1 MKKISLLLLVAM
13 LLFMG
18 NIRAQ
23 EEVVLLEEDFS
34 AYTVGNKLSL
44 ESNAA
49 GNDRWTTWANKPGS
63 AEDGLVAEYGG
74 NKCAYFTYGNDQV
87 LKLGG
92 RTSGTYEIEFDV
104 LTPAGKNGYFNFL
117 HEFYGYSSEYALES
131 YVHLQSTTKETP
143 GSGIIAAGGQDV
155 TFVCIYDEWMHFR
168 LHVDID
174 ADLAQFYYTLPGKEE
189 ELIIEWQWSLKANGD
204 GKTSVS
210 RKLDAMSFCP
220 TFTQE
225 TSEFYFD
232 NFTLTRI
239 GSETYPK
246 LTFNPEAIEEEI
258 PADEMSSVTINIKN
272 SGTSVGEYFAW
283 VDYGAGQGGNEEQT
297 ISYAIDSIT
306 EPDGLL
312 WLSDEPVK
320 HEIAA
325 LFPSST
331 YGDLAMGTYIT
342 GAACALFEMVDQ
354 QGNSWQGLE
363 PGTDLT
369 FRVYGPGTNGK
380 PGEVLAEKVISQS
393 EIVWNQYTVV
403 EFDEPVALTGFDVY
417 VAVELTAAVFSIV
430 YNIDGSQQA
439 VIGYGDLCREGNTA
453 FFSITENGSGNNYG
467 NWCLS
472 MICEGTPVESGYA
485 TINNPNGFLT
495 IGGSNKVKVNLNTT
509 GLTPNETYEVAVK
522 FVTNDPDQPTVNI
535 PLTLK
540 VGGESINENLVEKYN
555 VCPNPTTGLV
565 TIEGEN
571 IDYIVIYNSVG
582 QLVNLAKNVNN
593 TVDMSAYENGVYFF
607 NIVDKA
613 GQSALQQ
620 VVVAK

>member
-1 MKKISLLLLVAM
+1 MLVAV

-23 EEVVLLEEDFS
+23 EEVLLLEEDFS
-34 AYTVGNKLSL
+34 AYTDGNKLAL
-44 ESNAA
+44 ESDAV
-49 GNDRWTTWANKPGS
+49 GNGLWTTWSDKPGS

-87 LKLGG
+87 LKLDGK
-92 RTSGTYEIEFDV
+92 TSGTYEIELDV
-104 LTPAGKNGYFNFL
+104 LTPTGKNGYFNFL
-117 HEFYGYSSEYALES
+117 HEFYGSSSEYAMES
-131 YVHLQSTTKETP
+131 YIHLQSTTKETP
-143 GSGIIAAGGQDV
+143 GSGIIVAGGQEV

-168 LHVDID
+168 LHVNID

-189 ELIIEWQWSLKANGD
+189 ELIIEWQWSLEANGD

-210 RKLDAMSFCP
+210 RKLDAVSFCP
-220 TFTQE
+220 AFTAA
-225 TSEFYFD
+225 TSEFYLD
-232 NFTLTRI
+232 NVTLTRI
-239 GSETYPK
+239 GGETYPK
-246 LTFNPEAIEEEI
+246 LTFNPEAIEEEV
-258 PADEMSSVTINIKN
+258 PADEISSVTIKIENG
-272 SGTSVGEYFAW
+272 GTSIGEYSAW
-283 VDYGAGQGGNEEQT
+283 VDYGAGQGGSEEQT

-306 EPDGLL
+306 EPEGLF
-312 WLSDEPVK
+312 WMSEEPVK

-325 LFPSST
+325 LFPAAT

-342 GAACALFEMVDQ
+342 GAACALFEWDDQ
-354 QGNSWQGLE
+354 LGNSWQGLE

-369 FRVYGPGTNGK
+369 FRLYGPGMNGK

-417 VAVELTAAVFSIV
+417 VGLELTTSPYHMVF
-430 YNIDGSQQA
+430 NIDGSKQA
-439 VIGYGDLCREGNTA
+439 VIGYGDLCREGDAA
-453 FFSITENGSGNNYG
+453 FFSITENGGGNNYG

-472 MICEGTPVESGYA
+472 MICEGAPIVCGYA
-485 TINNPNGFLT
+485 TLDKTSGSLA
-495 IGGSNKVKVNLNTT
+495 IGGSNEVKVNLSTT
-509 GLTPNETYEVAVK
+509 GLTPNETYEAAVN
-522 FVTNDPDQPTVNI
+522 FITNDPEQLTVNI

-540 VGGESINENLVEKYN
+540 VGGESINENLVETYN
-555 VCPNPTTGLV
+555 VYPNPTTGLV

-571 IDYIVIYNSVG
+571 IDYIAIYNSVG

-620 VVVAK
+620 IVVAK

>member
-1 MKKISLLLLVAM
+1 MLVAM
-13 LLFMG
+13 LFMG

-34 AYTVGNKLSL
+34 AYTVGNKLALGSD
-44 ESNAA
+44 AV
-49 GNDRWTTWANKPGS
+49 GNGLWTTWSNKPGS
-63 AEDGLVAEYGG
+63 AEDGLIAEYGG

-92 RTSGTYEIEFDV
+92 KTSGTYEIELDV

-117 HEFYGYSSEYALES
+117 HEFYGSSSEYAMES
-131 YVHLQSTTKETP
+131 YIHMQSTTKETP
-143 GSGIIAAGGQDV
+143 GSGIIAAGGQEV

-168 LHVDID
+168 LHVNID

-189 ELIIEWQWSLKANGD
+189 ELIIEWQWSLAANGD

-210 RKLDAMSFCP
+210 RKLDAVSFCP
-220 TFTQE
+220 AFTAA
-225 TSEFYFD
+225 TSEFYLD
-232 NFTLTRI
+232 NVTLTKI
-239 GSETYPK
+239 GGDTYPE
-246 LTFNPEAIEEEI
+246 LVFNPEAIEEKV
-258 PADEMSSVTINIKN
+258 PADWMSSVTINIEN
-272 SGTSVGEYFAW
+272 NGTSIGEYLTW
-283 VDYGAGQGGNEEQT
+283 VDYGVGQGGSEEQT
-297 ISYAIDSIT
+297 ISYAMDSIT
-306 EPDGLL
+306 EPDGLF
-312 WLSDEPVK
+312 WMSDEPVK

-325 LFPSST
+325 LFPAAT

-342 GAACALFEMVDQ
+342 GVACALFEQFDL
-354 QGNSWQGLE
+354 QGNSLRGLE

-417 VAVELTAAVFSIV
+417 VGVELTTAVFSIV

-439 VIGYGDLCREGNTA
+439 VIGYGDLCREGDAA
-453 FFSITENGSGNNYG
+453 FFSITENGGGNNYG

-472 MICEGTPVESGYA
+472 MICEGAPVVCGYA
-485 TINNPNGFLT
+485 TLDKTSGSLA
-495 IGGSNKVKVNLNTT
+495 IGGSNEVKLNLSTT
-509 GLTPNETYEVAVK
+509 GLTPNETYEAAVN
-522 FVTNDPDQPTVNI
+522 FITNDPKQPIVNI

-540 VGGESINENLVEKYN
+540 VGGESINENLVETYN
-555 VCPNPTTGLV
+555 VYPNPTTGLV

-571 IDYIVIYNSVG
+571 IDYIAIYNSVG
-582 QLVNLAKNVNN
+582 QLVNIAKNVNN

-620 VVVAK
+620 IVVAK

>member
-1 MKKISLLLLVAM
+1 MLVAM
-13 LLFMG
+13 LFMG

-34 AYTVGNKLSL
+34 AYTVGNKLAL
-44 ESNAA
+44 ESDAV
-49 GNDRWTTWANKPGS
+49 GNGLWTTWSDKPGS

-87 LKLGG
+87 LKLDGK
-92 RTSGTYEIEFDV
+92 TSGTYEIELDV

-117 HEFYGYSSEYALES
+117 HEFYGSSSEYAMES
-131 YVHLQSTTKETP
+131 YIHLQSTTKETP
-143 GSGIIAAGGQDV
+143 GSGIIVAGGQEV

-168 LHVDID
+168 LHVNID

-189 ELIIEWQWSLKANGD
+189 ELIIEWQWSLEANGD

-210 RKLDAMSFCP
+210 RKLDAVSFCP
-220 TFTQE
+220 AFTAA
-225 TSEFYFD
+225 TSEFYLD
-232 NFTLTRI
+232 NVTLTRI
-239 GSETYPK
+239 GGETYPK
-246 LTFNPEAIEEEI
+246 LTFNPEAIEEEV
-258 PADEMSSVTINIKN
+258 PADEISSVTIKIENG
-272 SGTSVGEYFAW
+272 GTSIGEYSAW
-283 VDYGAGQGGNEEQT
+283 VDYGAGQGGSEEQT

-306 EPDGLL
+306 EPEGLF
-312 WLSDEPVK
+312 WMSEEPVK

-325 LFPSST
+325 LFPAAT

-342 GAACALFEMVDQ
+342 GAACALFEWDDQ
-354 QGNSWQGLE
+354 LGNSWQGLE

-369 FRVYGPGTNGK
+369 FRLYGPGMNGK

-417 VAVELTAAVFSIV
+417 VGLELTTSPYHMVF
-430 YNIDGSQQA
+430 NIDGSKQA
-439 VIGYGDLCREGNTA
+439 VIGYGDLCREGDAA
-453 FFSITENGSGNNYG
+453 FFSITENGGGNNYG

-472 MICEGTPVESGYA
+472 MICEGAPVVCGYA
-485 TINNPNGFLT
+485 TLDKTSGSLA
-495 IGGSNKVKVNLNTT
+495 IGGSNEVKVNLSTT
-509 GLTPNETYEVAVK
+509 GLTPNETYEAAVN
-522 FVTNDPDQPTVNI
+522 FITNDPEQLTVNI

-540 VGGESINENLVEKYN
+540 VGGESINENLVETYN
-555 VCPNPTTGLV
+555 VYPNPTTGLV

-571 IDYIVIYNSVG
+571 IDYIAIYNSVG

-593 TVDMSAYENGVYFF
+593 TIDMSAYENGVYFF

>member
-1 MKKISLLLLVAM
+1 MLVAM
-13 LLFMG
+13 LFMG

-34 AYTVGNKLSL
+34 AYTVGNKLAL
-44 ESNAA
+44 ESEAV
-49 GNDRWTTWANKPGS
+49 GDGLWTTWSNKPGS

-92 RTSGTYEIEFDV
+92 KTSGTYEIELDV

-117 HEFYGYSSEYALES
+117 HEFYGSSSEYAMES
-131 YVHLQSTTKETP
+131 YIHLQSTTKETP
-143 GSGIIAAGGQDV
+143 GSGIIAAGGQEV

-168 LHVDID
+168 LHVNID

-189 ELIIEWQWSLKANGD
+189 ELIIEWQWSLAANGD

-210 RKLDAMSFCP
+210 RKLDAVSFCP
-220 TFTQE
+220 AFTAA
-225 TSEFYFD
+225 TSEFYLD
-232 NFTLTRI
+232 NVTLTKI
-239 GSETYPK
+239 GGDTYPE
-246 LTFNPEAIEEEI
+246 LVFNPEAIEEKV
-258 PADEMSSVTINIKN
+258 PADWTSSVTINIEN
-272 SGTSVGEYFAW
+272 NGTSIGEYLTW
-283 VDYGAGQGGNEEQT
+283 VDYGVGQGGSEEQT

-306 EPDGLL
+306 EPDGLF
-312 WLSDEPVK
+312 WMSDEPVK

-325 LFPSST
+325 LFPAAT

-342 GAACALFEMVDQ
+342 GVACALFEQVDL
-354 QGNSWQGLE
+354 QGNSLRGLE

-369 FRVYGPGTNGK
+369 FRIYGPGTNGK

-417 VAVELTAAVFSIV
+417 VGVELTTAVFSIV

-439 VIGYGDLCREGNTA
+439 VIGYGDLCREGDAA
-453 FFSITENGSGNNYG
+453 FFSITENGGGNNYG

-472 MICEGTPVESGYA
+472 MICEGAPVVCGYA
-485 TINNPNGFLT
+485 TLDKTSGSLA
-495 IGGSNKVKVNLNTT
+495 IGGSNEVKLNLSTT
-509 GLTPNETYEVAVK
+509 GLTPNETYEAAVN
-522 FVTNDPDQPTVNI
+522 FITNDPKQPIVNI

-540 VGGESINENLVEKYN
+540 VGGESINENLVETYN
-555 VCPNPTTGLV
+555 VYPNPTTGLV

-571 IDYIVIYNSVG
+571 IDYISIYNSVG
-582 QLVNLAKNVNN
+582 QLVNIAKNVNN

-620 VVVAK
+620 IVVAK

>member
-1 MKKISLLLLVAM
+1 MLVAV

-34 AYTVGNKLSL
+34 AYTVGNKLAL
-44 ESNAA
+44 ESDAV
-49 GNDRWTTWANKPGS
+49 GNGLWTTWSDKPGS

-87 LKLGG
+87 LKLDGK
-92 RTSGTYEIEFDV
+92 TSGTYEIELDV

-117 HEFYGYSSEYALES
+117 HEFYGSSSEYAMES
-131 YVHLQSTTKETP
+131 YIHLQSTTKETP
-143 GSGIIAAGGQDV
+143 GSGIIVAGGQEV

-168 LHVDID
+168 LHVNID

-189 ELIIEWQWSLKANGD
+189 ELIIEWQWSLEANGD

-210 RKLDAMSFCP
+210 RKLDAVSFCP
-220 TFTQE
+220 AFTAA
-225 TSEFYFD
+225 TSEFYLD
-232 NFTLTRI
+232 NVTLTRI
-239 GSETYPK
+239 GGETYPK
-246 LTFNPEAIEEEI
+246 LTFNPEAIEEEV
-258 PADEMSSVTINIKN
+258 PADEISSVTIKIENG
-272 SGTSVGEYFAW
+272 GTSIGEYSAW
-283 VDYGAGQGGNEEQT
+283 VDYGAGQGGSEEQT

-306 EPDGLL
+306 EPEGLF
-312 WLSDEPVK
+312 WMSEEPVK

-325 LFPSST
+325 LFPAAT

-342 GAACALFEMVDQ
+342 GAACALFEWDDQ
-354 QGNSWQGLE
+354 LGNSWQGLE

-369 FRVYGPGTNGK
+369 FRLYGPGMNGK

-417 VAVELTAAVFSIV
+417 VGLELTTSPYHMVF
-430 YNIDGSQQA
+430 NIDGSKQA
-439 VIGYGDLCREGNTA
+439 VIGYGDLCREGDAA
-453 FFSITENGSGNNYG
+453 FFSITENGGGNNYG

-472 MICEGTPVESGYA
+472 MICEGAPVVCGYA
-485 TINNPNGFLT
+485 TLDKTSGSLA
-495 IGGSNKVKVNLNTT
+495 IGGSNEVKVNLSTT
-509 GLTPNETYEVAVK
+509 GLTPNETYEAAVN
-522 FVTNDPDQPTVNI
+522 FITNDPEQLTVNI

-540 VGGESINENLVEKYN
+540 VGGESINENLVETYN
-555 VCPNPTTGLV
+555 VYPNPTTGLV

-571 IDYIVIYNSVG
+571 IDYIAIYNSVG

-593 TVDMSAYENGVYFF
+593 TIDMSAYENGVYFF